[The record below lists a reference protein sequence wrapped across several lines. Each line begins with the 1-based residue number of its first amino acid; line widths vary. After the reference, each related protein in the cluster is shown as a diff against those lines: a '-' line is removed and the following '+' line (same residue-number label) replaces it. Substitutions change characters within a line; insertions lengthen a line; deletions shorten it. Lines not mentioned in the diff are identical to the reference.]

1 MKKKIC
7 LVLGSGGSKGIAHL
21 GVIKALVENDFE
33 ITQIAGTSAG
43 AMMGGLY
50 AANLDGD
57 KIEKEINA
65 IDYIKLFRILVEKPS
80 KNGLLRGKKMEA
92 FLDNLCGEKKIED
105 LPIKFRAVCSDLISG
120 DKYVFDKGKLSTAIR
135 ASCAIPALF
144 SPVKYEGKILIDGGA
159 TNPIPTSE
167 VYPGKNE
174 KIIAV
179 GLYSKIFPKNY
190 RKISQANI
198 VRMAFSSM
206 QVMVKNLSILDLE
219 KADIK
224 ILPPV
229 EDINVL
235 NFVKAKNYLKIG
247 YDATIKMIPE
257 INKLFS

>member
-21 GVIKALVENDFE
+21 GVIKALVENNFE

-43 AMMGGLY
+43 AMIGGLY
-50 AANLDGD
+50 AANLDGQKLED
-57 KIEKEINA
+57 EINNIDYLKLFKILIEKPI
-65 IDYIKLFRILVEKPS
+65 

-92 FLDNLCGEKKIED
+92 FLDKLCGEKKIED
-105 LPIKFRAVCSDLISG
+105 LPIKFRAVCSDLVSG

-144 SPVKYEGKILIDGGA
+144 SPVKFEGKILIDGGA
-159 TNPIPTSE
+159 VNPIPTSE
-167 VYPGKNE
+167 VSPKAGE

-190 RKISQANI
+190 RTISQANI
-198 VRMAFSSM
+198 IKMAFSSM

-235 NFVKAKNYLKIG
+235 NFVKAKNYIKVG
-247 YDATIKMIPE
+247 YDATIKMLPQ
-257 INKLFS
+257 INKLFN

>member
-190 RKISQANI
+190 RKISQGNI

>member
-235 NFVKAKNYLKIG
+235 NFVKAKNYIKVG
-247 YDATIKMIPE
+247 YDATIKMLPQ
-257 INKLFS
+257 INKLFN

>member
-92 FLDNLCGEKKIED
+92 FLNNLCGEKKIED